1 MRTHCLS
8 FRGSLSAA
16 ALALL
21 VLNPAP
27 ILASSLIGQTTFES
41 ADEETG
47 TGVAANGTGP
57 VILNFNSLPSAQGWT
72 YTTSGL
78 GESSFGVGQI
88 TPIFSVDGATLHQNT
103 IGTGL
108 GAGGTAFQYYFLNG
122 VVDPTKPFT
131 FEVRASV
138 LQSERSDSG
147 GFSFGVFTG
156 NEGFEVFMDQS
167 TIEDAFQTTI
177 GANSPGFHDYRLE
190 GTPGVGYKVFVDGS
204 LIASG
209 LPNPAHAGLP
219 NQIFFGDSTSGGN
232 AQADV
237 TRLVFSQSSQSCM
250 SVPSGLISW
259 WPGDGNTNDIAG
271 GNNGVPQGSLGY
283 TTGMVGEAFSL
294 NGVDA
299 YIETPASLMDS
310 PALTFEA
317 WVKTT
322 EPEGVIISAGDARA
336 PANTGYATDLGFIL
350 SQYGAGEANGAI
362 NFYPNDYSTQTYPV
376 KFTLQPYN
384 DGQWHH
390 VVGVFN
396 NTGSTAANDLT
407 IYVDGVAV
415 PQASYAR
422 NPYFNGTR
430 VSFGSLRIGRCNR
443 APGLYEDSCSGIKF
457 FKGLVDEV
465 AVYNRAL
472 TAAEIQSIYLA
483 GTAGKCKGGPP
494 PVNLPPVADAGAS
507 RQVKVGE
514 QVVLDGSKSYDP
526 EGQQITPSWSFLSR
540 PAGSASQLTG
550 AATLQPFFVPDQG
563 GDYKIRLDITD
574 PQGASASALVTITAS
589 SNRPPVAVIAPVSG
603 DLKAPTETVLDGRGS
618 SDPDGDPISFKWR
631 LVSKPGASLIPIQ
644 GGILVCPLGGVCSRA
659 TLSGVTSSQPTL
671 YMDMVGDYV
680 VELTVFDTNGLS
692 GTTQRKITALGGGVK
707 PPPPPPPSPMSC
719 TIQSGFAPGTIYTV
733 QYVKCNGKQIS
744 PYAYNTSRPG
754 YGMEFLKPVPGLGG
768 VGLASTNQSVAYWIY
783 ETQSTTG
790 LSTKTTTYKANC
802 TRNPLATPVSITGTA
817 VEDLTK
823 HEVITDFKISGST
836 VTSKICEFGSVVGCR
851 SYTKL
856 LPSGCSTQ

>member
-1 MRTHCLS
+1 MAEVLFSENFSTNSSETQFAATYPLWTVTKYEGNPPFEVADGMLFLR
-8 FRGSLSAA
+8 FGGSNLGISST
-16 ALALL
+16 
-21 VLNPAP
+21 
-27 ILASSLIGQTTFES
+27 IDASSL
-41 ADEETG
+41 
-47 TGVAANGTGP
+47 TGP
-57 VILNFNSLPSAQGWT
+57 IQIEAELGGGDGVTSQPCNYATILVIGNNNVVFHPGCVREGIRGHLRIDGPGGFDNQDVGWVIAEKVLHRLVVKSDGMGNFIGTLTDGTNPENT
-72 YTTSGL
+72 YTFSWTNAGA
-78 GESSFGVGQI
+78 VG
-88 TPIFSVDGATLHQNT
+88 
-103 IGTGL
+103 
-108 GAGGTAFQYYFLNG
+108 
-122 VVDPTKPFT
+122 
-131 FEVRASV
+131 
-138 LQSERSDSG
+138 
-147 GFSFGVFTG
+147 
-156 NEGFEVFMDQS
+156 
-167 TIEDAFQTTI
+167 TTI
-177 GANSPGFHDYRLE
+177 GFQRYGHGPG
-190 GTPGVGYKVFVDGS
+190 DGFFS
-204 LIASG
+204 KLTIAS
-209 LPNPAHAGLP
+209 PT
-219 NQIFFGDSTSGGN
+219 I
-232 AQADV
+232 
-237 TRLVFSQSSQSCM
+237 QSC
-250 SVPSGLISW
+250 VPAPSGLISW
-259 WPGDGNTNDIAG
+259 WPGDGNGSDIGDGNLGVLQGGATFGNAEVGQGFIFSGVAG
-271 GNNGVPQGSLGY
+271 ERVVVPDAPKLNLESLPEATFEGWFKSTGPTPIPGDINTDKVIVAKHRCGLENGWFF
-283 TTGMVGEAFSL
+283 TTGQGCYFGNIGVGIGTGGINVTDGQFHHFACIKAGTTYREYIDGVLVMTKSGPAFGTSNNEAVQMGGITSGTCNNALQL
-294 NGVDA
+294 NGAVDEITV
-299 YIETPASLMDS
+299 YQT
-310 PALTFEA
+310 ALRTSEVEA
-317 WVKTT
+317 IV
-322 EPEGVIISAGDARA
+322 SAGR
-336 PANTGYATDLGFIL
+336 
-350 SQYGAGEANGAI
+350 
-362 NFYPNDYSTQTYPV
+362 
-376 KFTLQPYN
+376 
-384 DGQWHH
+384 
-390 VVGVFN
+390 
-396 NTGSTAANDLT
+396 
-407 IYVDGVAV
+407 
-415 PQASYAR
+415 
-422 NPYFNGTR
+422 
-430 VSFGSLRIGRCNR
+430 
-443 APGLYEDSCSGIKF
+443 
-457 FKGLVDEV
+457 
-465 AVYNRAL
+465 
-472 TAAEIQSIYLA
+472 
-483 GTAGKCKGGPP
+483 AGKCKNDSPP
-494 PVNLPPVADAGAS
+494 PPENLPPVANAGAS

-526 EGQQITPSWSFLSR
+526 EDQPITSFWSFLSR